1 MNIRQSVATATCIT
15 LLAAP
20 FSALAGGFFVGGS
33 IGKANLNED
42 FDGLNV
48 DTDSTSYRI
57 TAGWRFNEHF
67 ALEGGYHNFG
77 DFEQSF
83 DDDGTT
89 IDAKLSAD
97 GFLFGAIGTIPLGE
111 RFALT
116 ARAGGFFWNGAA
128 EINGVSQAS
137 PEDNNLYLGA
147 GARFN
152 VTERFGVTGDWTRYE
167 LESATS
173 KVFAIGIDYRFGK

>member
-15 LLAAP
+15 LLVAP
-20 FSALAGGFFVGGS
+20 MSALAGGFFVGAS

-57 TAGWRFNEHF
+57 SAGWRFNDYF

-83 DDDGTT
+83 DDDGDT
-89 IDAKLSAD
+89 INAKLSAD
-97 GFLFGAIGTIPLGE
+97 GFLLGAIGTIPLGE

-128 EINGVSQAS
+128 EINGVSQAMSWKARPPMYS
-137 PEDNNLYLGA
+137 P
-147 GARFN
+147 
-152 VTERFGVTGDWTRYE
+152 
-167 LESATS
+167 LESITDLANSDIGATRRS
-173 KVFAIGIDYRFGK
+173 VVVA